1 MKILYLQCFS
11 GGINMMKRFRLAAVL
26 LAASFLLTACGG
38 SKTTAP
44 TTPAVESDGD
54 YTVGIC
60 QLVQHVAHDDATRG
74 FMDALNDTLP
84 NQVTFVSKVASNDI
98 SACSGIVN
106 QFIAEE
112 VDLILANATPAL
124 QIASTATTEIPILGT
139 SVTEYGAALGIED
152 FNGIVGGNISGTSDL
167 APLDAQAAMIAE
179 WFPEV
184 ETVGLLYCSAEA
196 NSEYQVSVVAM
207 GYTCKDFAFTDS
219 NDLTLVVQGATEVCD
234 VIYVPTD
241 NTVASNSSI
250 IDNICRPAG
259 VPVVGGDQGICEAC
273 TVATLCITYYD
284 LGYATGEMAAQILSG
299 EANISEMPIQYADAS
314 SIYNAEICADLGLTP
329 PSDAYQAVHAG

>member
-1 MKILYLQCFS
+1 
-11 GGINMMKRFRLAAVL
+11 MMKRFRLAAVL

-38 SKTTAP
+38 SKPAAP

-196 NSEYQVSVVAM
+196 NSQYQVDTVQGYLEAM
-207 GYTCKDFAFTDS
+207 GLTVTQYPFADS
-219 NDLTLVVQGATEVCD
+219 NDMAAVTQTACDNSD

-241 NTVASNSSI
+241 NTCASSAGI
-250 IDNICRPAG
+250 IDGICRAAG
-259 VPVVGGDQGICEAC
+259 VPVFAGEEGICAGC
-273 TVATLCITYYD
+273 GIATLSINYYD
-284 LGYATGEMAAQILSG
+284 LGVKTAEMAAQILKG
-299 EANISEMPIQYADAS
+299 EADIATMPIAYADKQTPK
-314 SIYNAEICADLGLTP
+314 YNAEICAALGITP
-329 PSDAYQAVHAG
+329 MEGYEAIG